1 MIVYKEMNFSKYTK
15 YTKTIGQYFGAS
27 LIPMLVSLAI
37 NPLVAM
43 NMSPEDYAVV
53 GYYSSFSTLLS
64 PLIMFYMLH
73 YYTKCYFEVDDEGR
87 KRLRAMLV
95 QSLIWF
101 SGLITLCCLIGL
113 FGYISI
119 FNKDSSIPFYPY
131 ALLSIGA
138 LPITGVYSLMLTDL
152 RMSRASGRYLNISL
166 TACFLTTSLT
176 LLFVVVYKYGAFG
189 KLLAPLIAN
198 IVFFI
203 YACFYYRDSF
213 KISYDKQSFM
223 DMVKFCLPLTIA
235 AMLGFFSN
243 GYDRVFLERLGNNTE
258 LGYYSVGV
266 SMAAYISVFQSAIGN
281 TFQPD
286 LFQAIAQRNRKQLA
300 KVVVVL
306 VGSTACIVAV
316 FIVAAPLVV
325 KILTAGR
332 YMMSVK
338 YTQIVALSTLT
349 SAMYYTVSQITIA
362 LGKSKITLAT
372 KIITTLVSVMMFSVL
387 INHYSYLG
395 AAWGLVLSFLVSLV
409 INLLLLY
416 LHTKTKNSLCR

>member
-1 MIVYKEMNFSKYTK
+1 
-15 YTKTIGQYFGAS
+15 
-27 LIPMLVSLAI
+27 
-37 NPLVAM
+37 
-43 NMSPEDYAVV
+43 
-53 GYYSSFSTLLS
+53 
-64 PLIMFYMLH
+64 
-73 YYTKCYFEVDDEGR
+73 
-87 KRLRAMLV
+87 
-95 QSLIWF
+95 
-101 SGLITLCCLIGL
+101 
-113 FGYISI
+113 
-119 FNKDSSIPFYPY
+119 
-131 ALLSIGA
+131 
-138 LPITGVYSLMLTDL
+138 
-152 RMSRASGRYLNISL
+152 
-166 TACFLTTSLT
+166 
-176 LLFVVVYKYGAFG
+176 
-189 KLLAPLIAN
+189 
-198 IVFFI
+198 
-203 YACFYYRDSF
+203 
-213 KISYDKQSFM
+213 
-223 DMVKFCLPLTIA
+223 MVKFCLPLTIA

-300 KVVVVL
+300 KVVVLL

-372 KIITTLVSVMMFSVL
+372 KIITTLVSIMMFSVL
-387 INHYSYLG
+387 INHYAYMG
-395 AAWGLVLSFLVSLV
+395 AAWGLVFSFLVSLV
-409 INLLLLY
+409 VNLLLLY
-416 LHTKTKNSLCR
+416 LHTKVKIRLCR

>member
-1 MIVYKEMNFSKYTK
+1 
-15 YTKTIGQYFGAS
+15 
-27 LIPMLVSLAI
+27 
-37 NPLVAM
+37 M

-387 INHYSYLG
+387 INHYSYMG

>member
-1 MIVYKEMNFSKYTK
+1 
-15 YTKTIGQYFGAS
+15 
-27 LIPMLVSLAI
+27 
-37 NPLVAM
+37 M

-138 LPITGVYSLMLTDL
+138 LPVTGLYGLMLTDL

-286 LFQAIAQRNRKQLA
+286 LFQAIAQRNRNRLA
-300 KVVVVL
+300 KVVLLL
-306 VGSTACIVAV
+306 VGSTACIVVV

-362 LGKSKITLAT
+362 LGKSKIALAT

-387 INHYSYLG
+387 INHYSYMG

>member
-1 MIVYKEMNFSKYTK
+1 MNLSRYAK

-53 GYYSSFSTLLS
+53 GYYTSFSTLLS
-64 PLIMFYMLH
+64 PLILFYMLH
-73 YYTKCYFEVDDEGR
+73 YYTKCYFEVDEEGR
-87 KRLRAMLV
+87 KRLRGMLV
-95 QSLIWF
+95 KALIWF
-101 SGLITLCCLIGL
+101 SGIITLCCLVGL
-113 FGYISI
+113 FGYISL
-119 FNKDSSIPFYPY
+119 FNQESSIPFYPY

-138 LPITGVYSLMLTDL
+138 LPITGLYSLMLTDL
-152 RMSRASGRYLNISL
+152 RMSRQSGRYLRVSL
-166 TACFLTTSLT
+166 TACFLLTSLT
-176 LLFVVVYKYGAFG
+176 LLFVVLCKYGAIG

-198 IVFFI
+198 LVFFI
-203 YACFYYRDSF
+203 YACFYYRESF
-213 KISYDKQSFM
+213 KVPFDKQKFKGM
-223 DMVKFCLPLTIA
+223 LKFCLPLTIA

-286 LFQAIAQRNRKQLA
+286 LFQAIAQRNRNQLA
-300 KVVVVL
+300 KVILLL
-306 VGSTACIVAV
+306 VGSTACIVVV

-372 KIITTLVSVMMFSVL
+372 KIITTLVSIMMFSVL
-387 INHYSYLG
+387 INHYAYMG
-395 AAWGLVLSFLVSLV
+395 AAWGLVFSFLVSLV
-409 INLLLLY
+409 VNLLLLY
-416 LHTKTKNSLCR
+416 LHTKVKIRLCR

>member
-1 MIVYKEMNFSKYTK
+1 
-15 YTKTIGQYFGAS
+15 
-27 LIPMLVSLAI
+27 
-37 NPLVAM
+37 M

-300 KVVVVL
+300 KVVVLL

-387 INHYSYLG
+387 INHYSYMG

>member
-1 MIVYKEMNFSKYTK
+1 
-15 YTKTIGQYFGAS
+15 
-27 LIPMLVSLAI
+27 MLVSLAI

-73 YYTKCYFEVDDEGR
+73 YYTKCYFEVDDNGR
-87 KRLRAMLV
+87 MKLRALLV
-95 QSLIWF
+95 KSLIWF
-101 SGLITLCCLIGL
+101 SGVVTLCCLIGL
-113 FGYISI
+113 FGYINL
-119 FNKDSSIPFYPY
+119 FNKNSSIPFYPY

-138 LPITGVYSLMLTDL
+138 LPFTGLYSLMLTDF
-152 RMSRASGRYLNISL
+152 RMSRSSGRYLKISL
-166 TACFLTTSLT
+166 TACFFLTSLS
-176 LLFVVVYKYGAFG
+176 LLFVVVCKYGAFG

-198 IVFFI
+198 IVFFL
-203 YACFYYRDSF
+203 YACSYFRESF

-266 SMAAYISVFQSAIGN
+266 SMASYISVFQSAIGN

-300 KVVVVL
+300 KVVVLL
-306 VGSTACIVAV
+306 VGSTACIVVV
-316 FIVAAPLVV
+316 FIVAAPVVV

-338 YTQIVALSTLT
+338 YTQVVALSTLT

-372 KIITTLVSVMMFSVL
+372 KIITTLVSIMMFSVL
-387 INHYSYLG
+387 INHYAYIG
-395 AAWGLVLSFLVSLV
+395 AAWGLVFSFLVSLV
-409 INLLLLY
+409 VNLLLLY
-416 LHTKTKNSLCR
+416 FHSKVKLRLCR

>member
-1 MIVYKEMNFSKYTK
+1 MNLSKYIK

-87 KRLRAMLV
+87 MRLRAMLV
-95 QSLIWF
+95 KSLIWF
-101 SGLITLCCLIGL
+101 SGVITLCCLVGL
-113 FGYISI
+113 FGYISL
-119 FNKDSSIPFYPY
+119 FNQESSIPFYPY

-138 LPITGVYSLMLTDL
+138 LPITGLYSLLLTDL
-152 RMSRASGRYLNISL
+152 RMSRQSGRYLKVSL
-166 TACFLTTSLT
+166 LACFLQTSLI
-176 LLFVVVYKYGAFG
+176 LLFVVCCKYGAFG

-213 KISYDKQSFM
+213 KISYDKQSIM

-235 AMLGFFSN
+235 AMLEFFSN

-286 LFQAIAQRNRKQLA
+286 LFQAIAQRNRNRLA
-300 KVVVVL
+300 KVILLL

-362 LGKSKITLAT
+362 LGKSKIKLAT
-372 KIITTLVSVMMFSVL
+372 QIITTLVSVMMFSVL
-387 INHYSYLG
+387 INHYSYMG

-416 LHTKTKNSLCR
+416 LHTKITAVPLRSRSII

>member
-1 MIVYKEMNFSKYTK
+1 MNFSRYTK
-15 YTKTIGQYFGAS
+15 YTKTLGQYFGAS

-43 NMSPEDYAVV
+43 NMTPEDYAVV

-73 YYTKCYFEVDDEGR
+73 YYTKCYFEVDDDGR
-87 KRLRAMLV
+87 ERLRAMLV
-95 QSLIWF
+95 KSLIWF
-101 SGLITLCCLIGL
+101 SCVITLCCLVGL
-113 FGYISI
+113 FGYIYI
-119 FNKDSSIPFYPY
+119 FNEQSSIPFYPY
-131 ALLSIGA
+131 AILSIGA
-138 LPITGVYSLMLTDL
+138 LPVTGLYSLMLTDL
-152 RMSRASGRYLNISL
+152 RMSRASGRYLKISL
-166 TACFLTTSLT
+166 TACFLLTSLT
-176 LLFVVVYKYGAFG
+176 LLFVVVCKYGAFG

-203 YACFYYRDSF
+203 YACSYYRESF
-213 KISYDKQSFM
+213 KIPYDKQSFM

-266 SMAAYISVFQSAIGN
+266 SMATYISVFQSAIGN

-286 LFQAIAQRNRKQLA
+286 LFQAIAQRNRKQLT
-300 KVVVVL
+300 KVVVML
-306 VGSTACIVAV
+306 VGSIACIVFL
-316 FIVAAPLVV
+316 FIVAAPLIV

-338 YTQIVALSTLT
+338 YTQVVALSTLT

-372 KIITTLVSVMMFSVL
+372 KIITTLVSIMMFSVL
-387 INHYSYLG
+387 INHYSYMG
-395 AAWGLVLSFLVSLV
+395 AAWGLVFSFLVSLMV
-409 INLLLLY
+409 NLLLLY
-416 LHTKTKNSLCR
+416 FNSKYKFKLCR

>member
-1 MIVYKEMNFSKYTK
+1 MNLSRYAK

-53 GYYSSFSTLLS
+53 GYYTSFSTLLS
-64 PLIMFYMLH
+64 PLILFYMLH
-73 YYTKCYFEVDDEGR
+73 YYTKCYFEVDEEGR
-87 KRLRAMLV
+87 KRLRGMLV
-95 QSLIWF
+95 KALIWF
-101 SGLITLCCLIGL
+101 SGIITLCCLVGL
-113 FGYISI
+113 FGYISL
-119 FNKDSSIPFYPY
+119 FNQESSIPFYPY

-138 LPITGVYSLMLTDL
+138 LPITGLYSLMLTDL
-152 RMSRASGRYLNISL
+152 RMSRQSGRYLRVSL
-166 TACFLTTSLT
+166 TACFLLTSLT
-176 LLFVVVYKYGAFG
+176 LLFVVLCKYGAIG

-198 IVFFI
+198 LVFFI
-203 YACFYYRDSF
+203 YACFYYRESF
-213 KISYDKQSFM
+213 KVPFDKQKFKGM
-223 DMVKFCLPLTIA
+223 LKFCLPLTIA

-286 LFQAIAQRNRKQLA
+286 LFQAIAQRNRNRLA
-300 KVVVVL
+300 KVILLL
-306 VGSTACIVAV
+306 VGSTACIVVV

-362 LGKSKITLAT
+362 LGKSKITLVT

-387 INHYSYLG
+387 INHYSYMG
-395 AAWGLVLSFLVSLV
+395 AAWGLVFSFLVSLAV
-409 INLLLLY
+409 NLLLLY
-416 LHTKTKNSLCR
+416 LHTKVKIRLCR

>member
-1 MIVYKEMNFSKYTK
+1 MNLSRYAK

-53 GYYSSFSTLLS
+53 GYYTSFSTLLS
-64 PLIMFYMLH
+64 PLILFYMLH
-73 YYTKCYFEVDDEGR
+73 YYTKCYFEVDEEGR
-87 KRLRAMLV
+87 KRLRGMLV
-95 QSLIWF
+95 KALIWF
-101 SGLITLCCLIGL
+101 SGIITLCCLVGL
-113 FGYISI
+113 FGYISL
-119 FNKDSSIPFYPY
+119 FNQESSIPFYPY

-138 LPITGVYSLMLTDL
+138 LPITGLYSLMLTDL
-152 RMSRASGRYLNISL
+152 RMSRQSGRYLRVSL
-166 TACFLTTSLT
+166 TACFLLTSLT
-176 LLFVVVYKYGAFG
+176 LLFVVLCKYGAIG

-198 IVFFI
+198 LVFFI
-203 YACFYYRDSF
+203 YACFYYRESF
-213 KISYDKQSFM
+213 KVPFDKQKFKGM
-223 DMVKFCLPLTIA
+223 LKFCLPLTIA

-286 LFQAIAQRNRKQLA
+286 LFQAIAQRNRNRLA
-300 KVVVVL
+300 KVILLL
-306 VGSTACIVAV
+306 VGSTACIVVV

-387 INHYSYLG
+387 INHYSYMG

>member
-1 MIVYKEMNFSKYTK
+1 
-15 YTKTIGQYFGAS
+15 
-27 LIPMLVSLAI
+27 
-37 NPLVAM
+37 M
-43 NMSPEDYAVV
+43 NMTPEDYAVV

-87 KRLRAMLV
+87 MRLRAMLV
-95 QSLIWF
+95 KSLIWF
-101 SGLITLCCLIGL
+101 SGVITLCCLIGL

-152 RMSRASGRYLNISL
+152 RMSRASGRYLNMSL

-387 INHYSYLG
+387 INHYSYMG

>member
-1 MIVYKEMNFSKYTK
+1 
-15 YTKTIGQYFGAS
+15 
-27 LIPMLVSLAI
+27 
-37 NPLVAM
+37 M
-43 NMSPEDYAVV
+43 NMTPEDYAVV

-87 KRLRAMLV
+87 MRLRAMLV
-95 QSLIWF
+95 KSLIWF
-101 SGLITLCCLIGL
+101 SGVITLCCLIGL

-152 RMSRASGRYLNISL
+152 RMSRASGRYLNMSL

-198 IVFFI
+198 VVFFI
-203 YACFYYRDSF
+203 YACYYYRESF
-213 KISYDKQSFM
+213 KTSYDKQSFM

-300 KVVVVL
+300 KVVVLL

-387 INHYSYLG
+387 INHYSYMG

>member
-1 MIVYKEMNFSKYTK
+1 MIVYKEMNLSKYKK

-43 NMSPEDYAVV
+43 NMTPEDYAVV

-73 YYTKCYFEVDDEGR
+73 YYTKCYFEVDDAGR
-87 KRLRAMLV
+87 MRLRAMLV

-101 SGLITLCCLIGL
+101 SGVITLCCLVGL

-138 LPITGVYSLMLTDL
+138 LPVTGLYSLMLTDL
-152 RMSRASGRYLNISL
+152 RMSRASGRYLKISL
-166 TACFLTTSLT
+166 TACFLLTSLT
-176 LLFVVVYKYGAFG
+176 LLFVVVCKYGAFG

-203 YACFYYRDSF
+203 YACSYYRESF
-213 KISYDKQSFM
+213 KIPYDKQSFI

-300 KVVVVL
+300 KVVLLL

-372 KIITTLVSVMMFSVL
+372 KIITTLVSIMMFSIL
-387 INHYSYLG
+387 INHYSYMG
-395 AAWGLVLSFLVSLV
+395 AAWGLVFSFLVSLV
-409 INLLLLY
+409 VNLLLLY
-416 LHTKTKNSLCR
+416 LHSKVKIRLCR